1 VGAYTAPQAVRL
13 DIMRKR
19 KEKDGKHERRG
30 KDETE
35 KTEVQNEGRRR
46 LPIAPNCN
54 FTAKALAVSD
64 LCDES
69 RISFFPLIFQSISVF
84 LLAAFLWALL
94 PEIKWMMI
102 SIACN
107 FVCTL

>member
-1 VGAYTAPQAVRL
+1 
-13 DIMRKR
+13 MRKI

-35 KTEVQNEGRRR
+35 KTEVKNEGRRR

-69 RISFFPLIFQSISVF
+69 RISFFPDFSVYLCLF
-84 LLAAFLWALL
+84 ACCVFMGLAA
-94 PEIKWMMI
+94 
-102 SIACN
+102 
-107 FVCTL
+107 